1 MPLNGKAWSRRVYSL
16 RLRTVPNDYVLYP
29 YSPAATV
36 RFDQPTYSVNE
47 DGGPVQPALVLSN
60 PLSTDITVEVFNTD
74 GSATGKYYNINY

>member
-1 MPLNGKAWSRRVYSL
+1 MNGKASSRRIYSL

-47 DGGPVQPALVLSN
+47 DDGPAQPVLVLSN
-60 PLSTDITVEVFNTD
+60 QSSTNITVKVFSTDD
-74 GSATGKYYNINY
+74 SATGEYCNINY